1 MISKNSFKGNLP
13 LHNILAITI
22 TLCTLLDLANCQTCA
37 LTGLGPAEPNI
48 PLQYCTMYQNNAC
61 CNSLQDQQIKA
72 LTQAYFSSR
81 CQGRYPSLKQYFCFG
96 CSPDQPTYTSTNAQ
110 GKQVLKVCSTFFSS
124 KVWGAPLDEKT
135 VKYDPCGLQITI
147 NGQQQ
152 IITASTQ
159 YSSAKDFANNNQP
172 IFLSDFLIE
181 FDDKNC
187 LKGSILKIN
196 SLNTFIVLAIYFL
209 ISILFI

>member
-1 MISKNSFKGNLP
+1 MISKKSFKVNLP
-13 LHNILAITI
+13 FHNILAITI
-22 TLCTLLDLANCQTCA
+22 TICTLLDLTNCQTCQ
-37 LTGLGPAEPNI
+37 LTGLSPSTPNI
-48 PLQYCTMYQNNAC
+48 PLQYCTMYQTNAC

-72 LTQAYFSSR
+72 LAQGYFSSR

-96 CSPDQPTYTSTNAQ
+96 CSPDQPKYTSTNAQ
-110 GKQVLKVCSTFFSS
+110 GKKVLKVCSNFFSS
-124 KVWGAPLDEKT
+124 KVWGAPLNEKT
-135 VKYDPCGLQITI
+135 VKYDPCGLQITL

-152 IITASTQ
+152 IVTASTQ
-159 YSSAKDFANNNQP
+159 YPSAQDFVNSNQP

-187 LKGSILKIN
+187 LIGSILKIN
-196 SLNTFIVLAIYFL
+196 WFNTFGGLAIYFL